1 MRKITI
7 YHDPGHS
14 WAKVPVALIDKLGL
28 TYRITPYSYQR
39 NDYVYLEEDC
49 DLATFL
55 HAWHEQIGPTPQFI
69 EKSTNRSSKIRSYAP
84 YHPTHRLRRSV

>member
-14 WAKVPVALIDKLGL
+14 WAKVPRKALYDLGIAQ
-28 TYRITPYSYQR
+28 RITPFSYQR
-39 NDYVYLEEDC
+39 GEHVYLEEDC

-55 HAWHEQIGPTPQFI
+55 SAWREQVGTFPDFV
-69 EKSTNRSSKIRSYAP
+69 EKYTNRSSKIRSYHP
-84 YHPTHRLRRSV
+84 YRSY